1 VVCIV
6 QQTRFYLSLDEM
18 TDPHFG
24 HDGDGNRLDD
34 LLDHVWVALEMEKRE
49 KRKVPEGI
57 CSSNTMH
64 GDEAS
69 HLPYARHRLRHEY
82 LQAHALVP

>member
-1 VVCIV
+1 MVCIV

-34 LLDHVWVALEMEKRE
+34 LLDHVWVTLEMEKRE
-49 KRKVPEGI
+49 MSPRAYVLATRCTATKPRTCHTRDTAYGTNI
-57 CSSNTMH
+57 C
-64 GDEAS
+64 
-69 HLPYARHRLRHEY
+69 RHTL
-82 LQAHALVP
+82 